1 MKLSELKEKFGMIE
15 DTSYIPKYLDV
26 GDTILVWGYQRDPI
40 GHRTPS
46 TVIEATVLET
56 DLIVADNKNRT
67 VWIFM
72 YEDSMELASS
82 YDEVSLSDLHGA
94 RIVNQYLWVNE
105 NGGTKVGLMD
115 GAWMVEDRGSAE
127 RALVENA
134 KAHLKFEGDEEDP
147 LTPEYLD
154 FLRGIINRYEQANG

>member
-1 MKLSELKEKFGMIE
+1 MKLSELKEKFGMVE

-26 GDTILVWGYQRDPI
+26 GDTILVWGYQDHPI

-46 TVIEATVLET
+46 TLIEAKVLET
-56 DLIVADNKNRT
+56 DLIVADNKDRT

-72 YEDSMELASS
+72 YEDSMEIASS
-82 YDEVSLSDLHGA
+82 YNEVSLADLHGA
-94 RIVNQYLWVNE
+94 RIVNQYLWINE
-105 NGGTKVGLMD
+105 SGTKVGLMD
-115 GAWMVEDRGSAE
+115 GAWMVEDRAEAE

-134 KAHLKFEGDEEDP
+134 KALLKFEADEEDP